1 MPFIDDLPIMTEGN
15 MTVLQAMPTDITYI
29 IFDRLSLEI
38 ETLLR
43 RLIGTCA
50 SLDVGIPDNAVIQI
64 RHTTHD
70 PL

>member
-38 ETLLR
+38 ETLLVLPR
-43 RLIGTCA
+43 A
-50 SLDVGIPDNAVIQI
+50 SIA
-64 RHTTHD
+64 
-70 PL
+70 

>member
-38 ETLLR
+38 ETLLV
-43 RLIGTCA
+43 
-50 SLDVGIPDNAVIQI
+50 LDVGIPDNAVIQI